1 MISKVVSRFLFE
13 IGELAFHWGYANAY
27 QWLMAKSSDLD
38 KDNVIWSAVDS
49 K

>member
-13 IGELAFHWGYANAY
+13 IGELAFHWGYWDTY
-27 QWLMAKSSDLD
+27 QLLMSKSSDLD

-49 K
+49 I